1 MKYTQTLFEKA
12 EDLWK
17 EAAENPFV
25 TEMAEGTLEIDRFRN
40 YMLQDYLYLLDYIDI
55 LKCMLKYTD
64 DPFLG
69 DFLLDVIQETERET
83 NRVHLPNMKKAGITQ
98 EQIKNCSLVP
108 EAAEYLQYM
117 RNLLPQEGLLA
128 GLTALL
134 QCSWAY
140 AYIGQNVSAK
150 YREELSRSPYKS
162 WFDAYTC
169 PEYIEANQKWIDL
182 LDKETADIPSNLAE
196 KLRLIFRKCA
206 EYENR
211 FWDVM

>member
-1 MKYTQTLFEKA
+1 MSQKSKKRRA
-12 EDLWK
+12 V
-17 EAAENPFV
+17 A
-25 TEMAEGTLEIDRFRN
+25 
-40 YMLQDYLYLLDYIDI
+40 
-55 LKCMLKYTD
+55 LKY
-64 DPFLG
+64 PQGVEAPLIIAKG
-69 DFLLDVIQETERET
+69 EGRI
-83 NRVHLPNMKKAGITQ
+83 A
-98 EQIKNCSLVP
+98 EQIINEAEKNNIYIEEDSALVDLLGLSEVGSLVP

-140 AYIGQNVSAK
+140 AYIGQNVCAK